1 MAGRFEIPGSI
12 PVRPVDE
19 TSNPLPADQRLTVT
33 IVLQHHSQE
42 DVDAVSR
49 FAREAGL
56 EVTEADAAKRTV
68 KVSGNAPALANAF
81 GVDLRSSGNYVS
93 YSGPMSV
100 PEELAGKVMA
110 VLGLDNRPIAHPRQ
124 SGP

>member
-1 MAGRFEIPGSI
+1 MPGRFEIPGSI

-19 TSNPLPADQRLTVT
+19 TSKPLPADQWLTVT
-33 IVLQHHSQE
+33 IVLQQHAQE
-42 DVDAVSR
+42 DVDAVSG

-68 KVSGNAPALANAF
+68 KVSGNAAALANAF
-81 GVDLRSSGNYVS
+81 DVELHASGNYVS
-93 YSGPMSV
+93 YSGPISV

-110 VLGLDNRPIAHPRQ
+110 VLGLDNRPIAHRG
-124 SGP
+124 SHL